1 MTKLHTGVDLHDQR
15 TDEWHE
21 ARLGRITA
29 SRIYDVVA
37 KTAKGAYTS
46 KRDEY
51 AFQLAAERLTG
62 LPTRTY
68 TNEAMLWGVEQEANA
83 LEFYCSYYDV
93 DVKQAP
99 FIIHRQMAFAGAS
112 PDGIV
117 NDDWLVEIKAPQT
130 NTFLRIKHDK
140 VPPPQYVAQCQMQM
154 AVTGAPKVDLF
165 FYDPRINDPSKQ
177 FFMFEIVRDND
188 YIANL
193 ENELV
198 LFNDLIRSITEEK

>member
-1 MTKLHTGVDLHDQR
+1 MTLHIGGNFHEQR

-46 KRDEY
+46 KRDDY
-51 AFQLAAERLTG
+51 AYALAAERLTG
-62 LPTRTY
+62 LPTRIF
-68 TNEAMLWGVEQEANA
+68 TNDAMLHGIETEPLA
-83 LEFYCSYYDV
+83 LEFYSEYYDV
-93 DVKQAP
+93 EVKEAP

-117 NDDWLVEIKAPQT
+117 NDSWLVEIKAPQT

-165 FYDPRINDPSKQ
+165 VYDPRIIDPAKQ
-177 FFMFEIVRDND
+177 FQLFVINRDEEA
-188 YIANL
+188 IASM
-193 ENELV
+193 EHELV
-198 LFNDLIRSITEEK
+198 LFNDYIESIVNA

>member
-1 MTKLHTGVDLHDQR
+1 MSLHIGNDFHDQR

-29 SRIYDVVA
+29 SRIYDVIS

-46 KRDEY
+46 KRDDY
-51 AFQLAAERLTG
+51 AYQLAAERMTG
-62 LPTRTY
+62 IATRFY
-68 TNEAMLWGVEQEANA
+68 TNDAMLWGTETEPLA
-83 LEFYCSYYDV
+83 LEFYAEYYGHQV
-93 DVKQAP
+93 TQAP
-99 FIIHRQMAFAGAS
+99 FIIHRHMEYVGAS

-117 NDDWLVEIKAPQT
+117 NDEWLVEIKAPQT

-140 VPPPQYVAQCQMQM
+140 VPPPQYVAQCQLQM

-165 FYDPRINDPSKQ
+165 FYDPRIIDPSKQ
-177 FFMFEIVRDND
+177 FILFEIIRDAD

-193 ENELV
+193 EHEIV
-198 LFNDLIRSITEEK
+198 LFNDLVRSITEE

>member
-1 MTKLHTGVDLHDQR
+1 MTNLHIGGAFHDQR

-46 KRDEY
+46 KRDDY

-62 LPTRTY
+62 LPTRTF
-68 TNEAMLWGVEQEANA
+68 TNEAMLHGVETEPLA
-83 LEFYCSYYDV
+83 LEFYSEYYGYTV
-93 DVKQAP
+93 TQAP
-99 FIIHRQMAFAGAS
+99 FIIHRQIAFAGAS

-117 NDDWLVEIKAPQT
+117 NDSWLVEIKAPQT

-165 FYDPRINDPSKQ
+165 FYDPRIIDPSKQ
-177 FFMFEIVRDND
+177 FLLFEIVRDND

-198 LFNDLIRSITEEK
+198 LFNDLVRSITEEK

>member
-1 MTKLHTGVDLHDQR
+1 MTLHIGAELHDQR

-29 SRIYDVVA
+29 SRIYDVIS

-46 KRDEY
+46 KREDY
-51 AFQLAAERLTG
+51 AYQLAAERLTG
-62 LPTRTY
+62 LPTRIY
-68 TNEAMLWGVEQEANA
+68 TNDAMLWGTAVEPEA
-83 LEFYCSYYDV
+83 LEFYAEYYGYSV
-93 DVKQAP
+93 NQAP
-99 FIIHRQMAFAGAS
+99 FIIHRNMEYVGAS

-117 NDDWLVEIKAPQT
+117 NDEWLVEIKAPQT

-140 VPPPQYVAQCQMQM
+140 VPPPQYVAQCQLQM

-165 FYDPRINDPSKQ
+165 FYDPRVIDPSKQ
-177 FFMFEIVRDND
+177 FILFEIIRDAD

-193 ENELV
+193 EHEIV
-198 LFNDLIRSITEEK
+198 LFNDLVRSITEE

>member
-68 TNEAMLWGVEQEANA
+68 TNEAMLWGVSCEPEA
-83 LEFYCSYYDV
+83 LEFYCEYYGYE
-93 DVKQAP
+93 VKQAP
-99 FIIHRQMAFAGAS
+99 FIIHKDMSFAGAS

-117 NDDWLVEIKAPQT
+117 NNEFLVEIKCLQT
-130 NTFLRIKHDK
+130 NTFLKIRKEG
-140 VPPPQYVAQCQMQM
+140 VPPPQYVAQCLMQM
-154 AVTGAPKVDLF
+154 AVTQAPKVDLF
-165 FYDPRINDPSKQ
+165 MYDPRIIDPTKQ
-177 FFMFEIVRDND
+177 FQLFVIERDKEQ
-188 YIANL
+188 IANMEQEIL
-193 ENELV
+193 
-198 LFNDLIRSITEEK
+198 LFNDYVDSIVNA